1 MLARHFLK
9 QNPKKLQQW
18 QTFEDEVQ
26 RLRAAQQDYK
36 FKLQDSINK
45 IDTYRRKDEETQK
58 DEEIGE
64 ILMGP
69 SEYGWLIVKL

>member
-45 IDTYRRKDEETQK
+45 IDIYRRKDEETQK

-69 SEYGWLIVKL
+69 SEYG

>member
-45 IDTYRRKDEETQK
+45 IDTYRRKEVETQK
-58 DEEIGE
+58 DEETGE

-69 SEYGWLIVKL
+69 SEYG